1 MPGQRAGLTRARVL
15 AAARELVAEGGLEAL
30 TMRNLAA
37 RLVVRP
43 NALYSHV
50 ASKSTLPD
58 ELLDDILAAVD
69 APSPDADDP
78 TAGVHALM
86 ASTYD
91 VLLAH
96 PDLVPLYLARQGAR
110 GRNAQR
116 LGEIMDTLLARAG
129 VRGTRVHEARRALI
143 VYTLGFAAFATR
155 PSFEPDGVRV
165 LSADELRDNF
175 DSGLRWLLAGIAPRR
190 VGKGRGTR

>member
-1 MPGQRAGLTRARVL
+1 MPGQRAGLTRGRVL
-15 AAARELVAEGGLEAL
+15 AAARELVAEEGLQAL

-50 ASKSTLPD
+50 PNKGALLD
-58 ELLDDILAAVD
+58 ELLDDVLAEVD
-69 APSPDADDP
+69 APSQDADDP
-78 TAGVHALM
+78 AAAVHALM
-86 ASTYD
+86 GSTYD

-96 PDLVPLYLARQGAR
+96 PDLVPLYLARQGTRGPNAR
-110 GRNAQR
+110 R
-116 LGEIMDTLLARAG
+116 LGDVMDTLLARAG
-129 VRGTRVHEARRALI
+129 VKGARVHEARRALI

-175 DSGLRWLLAGIAPRR
+175 DSGLRWLLAGI
-190 VGKGRGTR
+190 GR